1 MTMNLRARLARGLA
15 VALCLAMPVASLA
28 QAWPSKPIRLIMP
41 FPGSSSVDVVARL
54 VAQKMSE
61 SLGQP
66 VVVEPRPGAN
76 GMIGSDVV
84 AKSAPDGYTL
94 QIATP
99 STHVT
104 SLFLSKNVPYDP
116 VKDFTPITAAVEPAT
131 CLAVYSDLPVKN
143 VAELVEYAKRNP
155 GRLSYS
161 SSGIGSVFHMTGEI
175 FNQAAGTN
183 LLHVPYRGA
192 AAALIDLIAGRVPV
206 AFVAVGDAL
215 PQARA
220 GKLRILAVL
229 EASRYAGLPDV
240 PTVGETLPGFK
251 KPPSWFG
258 FFGPAGLPP
267 ALVARVHAEIIK
279 ALNAPD
285 VRARLGDGAMI
296 VIGNTPENLAA
307 MLKNGIDVYG
317 RLIKAA
323 GILPE

>member
-1 MTMNLRARLARGLA
+1 MNLRARLARGLA

-240 PTVGETLPGFK
+240 PTVGETLPGFQ
-251 KPPSWFG
+251 KPASWFG

-296 VIGNTPENLAA
+296 VIGNTPEKFAA

-323 GILPE
+323 GIQPE